1 MSTEK
6 INIDIKSVIS
16 DFENLQKQTTELA
29 TSLQQIAKSTKQLE
43 GALTTIAGKQDFTE
57 SLNRIKKINTELLG
71 IQKQAI
77 NNKVT
82 EQKLLEIQLKN
93 EEKKLKLKQKQN
105 DEQKKELGAFD
116 LLKQKLQEVE
126 KESKDL
132 LAVINQTKNADKET
146 IALYEK
152 KVKDA
157 RELRNAIKDIN
168 NEHRATRDIYKE
180 NINKEL
186 EQAENKK
193 KRANEQ
199 EQKQEN
205 INLRKARGSQLT
217 KENLQAQEQ
226 EKYNKQ
232 LKETITLN
240 AKVEKQLQKIDTQ
253 SGATN
258 NISNKASSIG
268 LNSNETEKA
277 KKLNAELLELQKRLI
292 GLRDAG
298 QLNTNQYVK
307 TSADLDVLTQ
317 KIKDNNAQLGKQI
330 QLENQRSKTVVK
342 ENKQNEPYQRLS
354 DELGKLRNRGKECSS
369 RDVFT

>member
-1 MSTEK
+1 MSTQK

-180 NINKEL
+180 NINNQIKINKEL

-317 KIKDNNAQLGKQI
+317 K
-330 QLENQRSKTVVK
+330 
-342 ENKQNEPYQRLS
+342 NKRQ
-354 DELGKLRNRGKECSS
+354 
-369 RDVFT
+369 